1 MNILDIGL
9 LGLDFGSFKSV
20 ISLCKKGSLEIVLNE
35 SSSRETR
42 NIVAFTE
49 RETLM
54 GDQAYM
60 KLKSNY
66 KNTIIFPQRY
76 LNQCLIYDKN
86 LFENEEKA
94 ETATLR
100 LNDQGNALVFDIN
113 YQKKNCLLAP
123 IQVISILFGFYEKMI
138 KKSRKIYGELGFVIS
153 IPSDFTPEERVL
165 LNKSV
170 AICSMN
176 CLKLLNEST
185 AIGLIYKNLHEE
197 EIQTSPQGKR
207 ILFIDVGYSK
217 VGVYLINFLN
227 ENITIVSEIYD
238 RYLGVR
244 DIDQFLYVFYQGIIA
259 KDCPNYQESMK
270 TKLRLLESIEKQRK
284 VLSANTE
291 SPLTVESLTG
301 DYDLSYT
308 LTRQE
313 YEKIILP
320 FTDKLKNLFLK
331 FKLEGEL
338 FNKNL
343 LFDDIE
349 IIGGGT
355 RIPIVQKTISDAF
368 ETISLSKTL
377 NATECFSMGAALYC
391 AKTAGAPL
399 NFNIGLVHE
408 IMYYTIYYSVRNF
421 NNSEIIVFNKGASFP
436 CSANV
441 VIPYEKSIDYVDFYY
456 KIAEKK
462 YVLYEL
468 KIEKK
473 GEIPENSIITI
484 SAAINDDGILII
496 KDMKI
501 NEKSQKLV
509 FQKDLFSLVTDQELK
524 AYSTQYHEMDKQN
537 KLIQESYEIKN
548 RMEAYIYTKR
558 SELLEKYKP
567 QLTEL
572 LFQEIKKIFEESE
585 HWLYNHDD
593 SQSEKNIY
601 ESKFN
606 SLQEKIEPIYE
617 ECREEFEMKKLKAQ
631 EITSFDQLKT
641 FLSEHKQGCIECV
654 NLNFS
659 GQKIGNGGG
668 IFGYFQKGIKKIR
681 NILANVNI
689 IETLRL
695 DMRNNAFSDE
705 AMDCLIEIFQK
716 QNKVITL
723 DLQLH
728 NDSKD
733 GENVFSQQ
741 AVYKLCDF
749 VKNLQKI
756 KRFKLSLDSIDEYNF
771 KILSLNLEMK
781 STIERIEI
789 KITKDAKI
797 SQEARK
803 SFSQIKKINKSVK
816 VCKLEINE

>member
-20 ISLCKKGSLEIVLNE
+20 LSLCKKGALEIILNE

-42 NIVAFTE
+42 NIVAFTD

-76 LNQCLIYDKN
+76 LNQSLIYDAN
-86 LFENEEKA
+86 LLENEEKA
-94 ETATLR
+94 QTATFK
-100 LNDQGNALVFDIN
+100 LNNQANALAFEIN

-123 IQVISILFGFYEKMI
+123 IQIISILFGFYEKII
-138 KKSRKIYGELGFVIS
+138 KKSRKIHGELGFVIS
-153 IPSDFTPEERVL
+153 IPGYFTPEERIL
-165 LNKSV
+165 MNKSV

-197 EIQTSPQGKR
+197 EIQMSPQGKR
-207 ILFIDVGYSK
+207 VLFIDVGYSK
-217 VGVYLINFLN
+217 VGVYLISFFL

-244 DIDQFLYVFYQGIIA
+244 DIDNFLYVFYQGIIE
-259 KDCPNYQESMK
+259 KDCPNYQENMK
-270 TKLRLLESIEKQRK
+270 TKLRLMESIEKQRK

-308 LTRQE
+308 MTRQE
-313 YEKIILP
+313 YEKIISP
-320 FTDKLKNLFLK
+320 FISRLQSLFSR
-331 FKLEGEL
+331 FKLEGDL

-343 LFDDIE
+343 SFDDIE

-355 RIPIVQKTISDAF
+355 RIPVVQKTISDVF

-408 IMYYTIYYSVRNF
+408 IMYYTIYYSVRNL
-421 NNSEIIVFNKGASFP
+421 NNSEIIVFNKGVSFP
-436 CSANV
+436 CSANA

-456 KIAEKK
+456 KIEEKK

-473 GEIPENSIITI
+473 GDIPENSILTI
-484 SAAINDDGILII
+484 QTSINDDGILII

-501 NEKSQKLV
+501 NENKQKLI
-509 FQKDLFSLVTDQELK
+509 FEKDLFSLVTDKELK
-524 AYSTQYHEMDKQN
+524 IYSTEYQEMEKQN
-537 KLIQESYEIKN
+537 KIIQESYEIKN

-558 SELLEKYKP
+558 SELLEKYKS
-567 QLTEL
+567 QLTEQ
-572 LFQEIKKIFEESE
+572 LFLEIKKIFDESE
-585 HWLYNHDD
+585 HWLYNHDE
-593 SQSEKNIY
+593 SQSEKSIY

-606 SLQEKIEPIYE
+606 NLQEKIEPICE
-617 ECREEFEMKKLKAQ
+617 ECRDESEMKKLKSL

-641 FLSEHKQGCIECV
+641 LVSGQKQGCIDCV
-654 NLNFS
+654 NLNLS

-668 IFGYFQKGIKKIR
+668 IFGYFQNGMKKIR
-681 NILANVNI
+681 NILTNVNI
-689 IETLRL
+689 METLRL
-695 DMRNNAFSDE
+695 DLRNNAFSDE
-705 AMDCLIEIFQK
+705 AMDHLIEIFQK
-716 QNKVITL
+716 QNKIITL
-723 DLQLH
+723 DIQLH
-728 NDSKD
+728 NESKD
-733 GENVFSQQ
+733 GENTFSQQ

-756 KRFKLSLDSIDEYNF
+756 KRFKLSLDSIDEFNF
-771 KILSLNLEMK
+771 KILALNLEIK
-781 STIERIEI
+781 SGIERIEI
-789 KITKDAKI
+789 KIAKDAKI
-797 SQEARK
+797 SQGARK
-803 SFSQIKKINKSVK
+803 NFSQIKKINKSVK